1 MTMPVDD
8 DIRDR
13 LARSLREV
21 RPPRTEADPVIR
33 RARSLRRRH
42 RAIGVLVAAVGIVA
56 LAVPL
61 VLLAP
66 LRDGDGRA
74 PADIGPESLPLFVSA
89 RIPIARGLTDVVT
102 GFDGVWVT
110 GGEGVARVD
119 PATDEVV
126 AHIRVPGTGDYGRIA
141 VGEGSVWVTAPDL
154 RADGSR
160 GNLVRIDPATNEV
173 ASTIHIGGPIQGLA
187 VGDGS
192 VWVTVPDGVASTVY
206 RVDPS
211 TERVVDTVRV
221 GEAAGSV
228 VFAEGSVWVN
238 HEWAGG
244 SVDRIDP
251 ATDHVAATLDVPAVQ
266 AVGDGALW
274 VATGDEVVRMD
285 PDSGDAQARIPIPR
299 AQDVVVE
306 GSTVWVLASPR
317 SSDPTLFEPIAGTA
331 AVVRIDAGTNAVIG
345 EPVPLDDLQPIALTA
360 DEQGAWVADYYD
372 GFLSRIGSVV

>member
-1 MTMPVDD
+1 MTMPGDD

-13 LARSLREV
+13 LVRSVREV
-21 RPPRTEADPVIR
+21 RPPRTEVDPIIR
-33 RARSLRRRH
+33 RARILRRRH
-42 RAIGVLVAAVGIVA
+42 RAIGALVAGVAIVA

-66 LRDGDGRA
+66 LRDGEDRA
-74 PADIGPESLPLFVSA
+74 PAGTGPGPLPLVVSA

-119 PATDEVV
+119 PTTGEVV
-126 AHIRVPGTGDYGRIA
+126 AEIRVPGTGDYGRIA

-154 RADGSR
+154 RGDGSR
-160 GNLVRIDPATNEV
+160 GNLVRIDPVTNEV
-173 ASTIHIGGPIQGLA
+173 AATIHIGGPIQDVA
-187 VGDGS
+187 VGAGS
-192 VWVTVPDGVASTVY
+192 VWVAVPDGVASSVY

-221 GEAAGSV
+221 GEAAGSM

-238 HEWAGG
+238 HEWADG

-251 ATDHVAATLDVPAVQ
+251 ATDKVAATIDVPPVQ
-266 AVGDGALW
+266 AAGDGSLW
-274 VATGDEVVRMD
+274 AATGDAVLRID
-285 PDSGDAQARIPIPR
+285 PKSGDVLATIPVPR
-299 AQDVVVE
+299 AQGVTVE

-331 AVVRIDAGTNAVIG
+331 AVTRIDANTDEVIG
-345 EPVPLDDLQPIALTA
+345 EPVALDDLQPLALTA
-360 DEQGAWVADYYD
+360 DERGAWVADYYD
-372 GFLSRIGSVV
+372 GFLSRIEPVG